1 MLDMKKFNLTK
12 HDEELVLLIKKTDQK
27 VLALWTL
34 DCLSPYLPYYKE
46 KYSNDKTIEIAFNIL
61 KDWCEGKINMWN
73 ARKYCWTILKK
84 STRN

>member
-1 MLDMKKFNLTK
+1 MLDIEKFNLTK

-27 VLALWTL
+27 VLALWTF

-46 KYSNDKTIEIAFNIL
+46 KYSNDKAIEIAFNIL